1 VDRKK
6 DKRDGDD
13 EMNLHLPRDSQW
25 TVRLSVAKASEHAAG
40 SGLTADTGSRLYR
53 SIAYTA
59 IAERQHLSTVTLE
72 AKQESRAQRAESIGA
87 GIARAEDPWSRDRRL
102 LFPMSVTLIAYLAC
116 AL

>member
-1 VDRKK
+1 MDRKE

-13 EMNLHLPRDSQW
+13 EMNLHLPRDSHW

-40 SGLTADTGSRLYR
+40 NGLTVDTGLRLYR

-72 AKQESRAQRAESIGA
+72 AKQESRARRAESIGA